1 MHKEILTLK
10 SERNEIMKFEDLLD
24 NVNEKFGLEMEKFI
38 NLKIACS
45 EALINA
51 IVHGNKEDPLKKV
64 FTEIIYGGE
73 TIIIRI
79 LDEGSGFVINSVPD
93 PTSEE
98 NILKESGR
106 GLFIIKSLVDD
117 FICTSTGS
125 GTEFIITCNKK
136 NPVV

>member
-10 SERNEIMKFEDLLD
+10 SERNEVVKFENLLD
-24 NVNEKFGLEMEKFI
+24 NVNEIFGLEMEKFI
-38 NLKIACS
+38 NLKIASS

-64 FTEIIYGGE
+64 YTEIIFNGDS
-73 TIIIRI
+73 IMIRI
-79 LDEGSGFVINSVPD
+79 LDEGDGFVINNIPD
-93 PTSEE
+93 PTSDE

-117 FICTSTGS
+117 FLCTSTEK
-125 GTEFIITCNKK
+125 GTEFVLTCYK
-136 NPVV
+136 